1 MSGTTLNADTAG
13 FAVYAEKSAFNL
25 SASTVVKAGAG
36 RLMKVSVIT
45 AGAVGSVN
53 DCLTTGAAA
62 VGNQIGVIPAAV
74 GIYTFD
80 WPCLVGIVY
89 VPGAAQVVAISYV

>member
-1 MSGTTLNADTAG
+1 MSGTTVNADSTG
-13 FAVYAEKSAFNL
+13 FPVYAETTKFNL

-45 AGAVGSVN
+45 AGAVGTVN

-62 VGNQIGVIPAAV
+62 IGNQIGVIPAAV
-74 GIYTFD
+74 GVYTFD
-80 WPCLVGIVY
+80 WPCTTGIVY
-89 VPGAAQVVAISYV
+89 VPGAAQVVAVSYV